1 MSPLLVGDCEP
12 GRVSGWVGKA
22 GGELELELMMM
33 SGGGVLMD

>member
-22 GGELELELMMM
+22 GGELELTMM